1 MLLNTKETSKI
12 LENHYRYT
20 VSVLNWMLKA
30 LKKTSRSF
38 KDISLSFSKHPVT
51 NDIIALKNE
60 DAIKKSVI
68 NLCRTRIDE
77 RFFNELLG
85 TSIEDTLFEV
95 VGPDIGS
102 SLEEEISV
110 LLTNFEPRVDLTDVN
125 VNTDADIHGLYITIK
140 YNIVGVPLPVQTIEF
155 LLQPNR
161 I

>member
-1 MLLNTKETSKI
+1 MPTKI
-12 LENHYRYT
+12 
-20 VSVLNWMLKA
+20 
-30 LKKTSRSF
+30 SRAF
-38 KDISLSFSKHPVT
+38 NDISLSFSKHPVT

-95 VGPDIGS
+95 VGPDIGA
-102 SLEEEISV
+102 SLEEEIST
-110 LLTNFEPRVDLTDVN
+110 LLSNFEPRVDVSSVYVDTEQDH
-125 VNTDADIHGLYITIK
+125 HGLYITIK
-140 YNIVGVPLPVQTIEF
+140 YYIVGVPLPVQTIEF